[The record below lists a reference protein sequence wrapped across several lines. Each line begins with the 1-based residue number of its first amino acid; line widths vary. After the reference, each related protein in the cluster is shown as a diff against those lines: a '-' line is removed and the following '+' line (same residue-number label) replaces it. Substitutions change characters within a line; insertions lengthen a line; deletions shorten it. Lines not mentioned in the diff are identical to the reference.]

1 MANDIVPL
9 EQQRYATL
17 LKWGANSGL
26 ALLVLAFGAYVLG
39 VVTPHVPLDQLPNL
53 WNLPVAEYLQKTN
66 SPKGWDWLALVGKG
80 DYASLL
86 GIAWLSSCSL
96 LCLVSIMPIYASR
109 KDRAFVLIC
118 VAALLVQVVAASGI
132 LGAGHH

>member
-1 MANDIVPL
+1 MKNISI

-26 ALLVLAFGAYVLG
+26 GILIVCFAAYLLGLIPA
-39 VVTPHVPLDQLPNL
+39 HVPLDQLPNL
-53 WNLPVAEYLQKTN
+53 WSLPVAEYLHQTR
-66 SPKGWDWLALVGKG
+66 SPTGWAWLGYATKG

-96 LCLVSIMPIYASR
+96 LCLLAIIPIYASR
-109 KDRAFVLIC
+109 KDRVFVIIC
-118 VAALLVQVVAASGI
+118 IAALLVQLLAASGL
-132 LGAGHH
+132 LGSGHH